1 MRGLSTVSSG
11 HFSEGHFRVTYE
23 LCTGGS
29 LGRGMRPP
37 GPPWPCSGPV
47 LCRTGVA
54 LCCTGVAQE
63 LPLTPHQ
70 DKKNGPKP
78 QRKPPK
84 PSGTEQKIYFLLRV
98 GGEPSYATPPLQI
111 LCKLAPP
118 KTKSNGLTAAPRR
131 KPFLV
136 RFAPASW
143 KRADSGP
150 GSGSQFLNPRG
161 ATT

>member
-98 GGEPSYATPPLQI
+98 GGEPSYATPPNPVQI
-111 LCKLAPP
+111 STSKDKVKRPHCRTST
-118 KTKSNGLTAAPRR
+118 KTVFG
-131 KPFLV
+131 PFRAGQLEKG
-136 RFAPASW
+136 RFRTRLWFPIS
-143 KRADSGP
+143 
-150 GSGSQFLNPRG
+150 
-161 ATT
+161 

>member
-1 MRGLSTVSSG
+1 MPKSAKTQNTAQNLN
-11 HFSEGHFRVTYE
+11 ENLPNRVEPSKTYIF
-23 LCTGGS
+23 
-29 LGRGMRPP
+29 
-37 GPPWPCSGPV
+37 CSG
-47 LCRTGVA
+47 LGVS
-54 LCCTGVAQE
+54 
-63 LPLTPHQ
+63 
-70 DKKNGPKP
+70 
-78 QRKPPK
+78 R
-84 PSGTEQKIYFLLRV
+84 
-98 GGEPSYATPPLQI
+98 ATQPPPLQI

-161 ATT
+161 ATPCNKKRMKNAELPFLGFWRALASPGPKKYFLQNIFIARFWGLGLHLN